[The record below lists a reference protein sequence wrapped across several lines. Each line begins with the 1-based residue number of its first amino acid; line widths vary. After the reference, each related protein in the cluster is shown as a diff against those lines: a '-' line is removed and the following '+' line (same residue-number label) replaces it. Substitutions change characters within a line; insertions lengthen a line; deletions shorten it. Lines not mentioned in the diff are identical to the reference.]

1 MKKIFLSFLISL
13 LYLNSYS
20 QKIGY
25 QLPGLQYYINSYC
38 KYDSINLIN
47 TSDLSLIECNYYK
60 WIMGNGDSIITYDV
74 KTPVKYSYKKYGEFK
89 VVLEG
94 YKIEGGKRVL
104 INKTKDNFYY
114 QSPGGGGYYTETW
127 SDEHS
132 KIIRLTNQ
140 SEIFSNKETYC
151 PKEHV
156 LLRYVNNYSFTKK
169 EITLFWDFNDGNKSN
184 NKQPE
189 TSTNYDKPGTYYIKL
204 MFKDTFSCPNLTFYD
219 TITKKIV
226 VSSFVQPTPDFYL
239 PSKICLGET
248 IQLEPNENYVK
259 CEWDMGDKNKYFSNE
274 ISHKYNE
281 SYTYDVNLSVTNLCG
296 NQKSITKKIEV
307 SETHNNI
314 NTDLDFDNFD
324 TSCVNDKA
332 VFVLMH
338 NNSLKI
344 NSIDFGDG
352 SSSYEI
358 PIDIEQDKMRYKY
371 IYHKYTTIGKKNV
384 TIYLTNIACGS
395 DTIVQTSLVIGNRKN
410 KIIGNYY
417 KSISIYNNSNIKNED
432 VDIFYNLLDSTII
445 MTDLVTSG
453 IYEWDLGDN
462 IRATTDIPFLKYKFN
477 SSGERKISVKFTNG
491 CGETDSIS
499 NYVYIYPVANNNNV
513 LSTNI
518 NHLNDKIEIYPNP
531 SNGHFQLK
539 VSEQL
544 IGNHFM
550 ITDLTGKCIY
560 KDVINQMDQE
570 INLESFTNGTYF
582 ITIENSNS
590 YKLIKF

>member
-1 MKKIFLSFLISL
+1 MD
-13 LYLNSYS
+13 NA
-20 QKIGY
+20 
-25 QLPGLQYYINSYC
+25 
-38 KYDSINLIN
+38 
-47 TSDLSLIECNYYK
+47 
-60 WIMGNGDSIITYDV
+60 IITYNV
-74 KTPVKYSYKKYGEFK
+74 NTPVEYAYNKHGEFK
-89 VVLEG
+89 VVLQG
-94 YKIEGGKRVL
+94 YKVDGSKKVFVGRTTDYPYIPPGSISYVPPFGIEH
-104 INKTKDNFYY
+104 NKTIYLNASSYI
-114 QSPGGGGYYTETW
+114 T
-127 SDEHS
+127 
-132 KIIRLTNQ
+132 
-140 SEIFSNKETYC
+140 SNKEFYC
-151 PKEHV
+151 PNELVGLQASLNYGLGSKM
-156 LLRYVNNYSFTKK
+156 NNYVCY
-169 EITLFWDFNDGNKSN
+169 WDFNNGNKSQN
-184 NKQPE
+184 RQST
-189 TSTNYDKPGTYYIKL
+189 TSTSYDKPGTYYIKL

-219 TITKKIV
+219 TITKKLV

-248 IQLEPNENYVK
+248 IQLVPNENYVK
-259 CEWDMGDKNKYFSNE
+259 CEWDMGDKNKYYSNV
-274 ISHKYNE
+274 ISYKYSE
-281 SYTYDVNLSVTNLCG
+281 SYTYDVNLNVTNLCG

-307 SETHNNI
+307 SETHNNL
-314 NTDLDFDNFD
+314 NTDLDFDNID

-410 KIIGNYY
+410 KIIGNYD

>member
-20 QKIGY
+20 QKI
-25 QLPGLQYYINSYC
+25 SYRVDGFISYWNIC
-38 KYDSINLIN
+38 KYDSINFIN
-47 TSDLSLIECNYYK
+47 TSDLSLECNYYK
-60 WIMGNGDSIITYDV
+60 WIMGNGDSVITYDV
-74 KTPVKYSYKKYGEFK
+74 DTPVKYSYKKYGEFK

-94 YKIEGGKRVL
+94 YKIEGGKRKL
-104 INKTKDNFYY
+104 INKTRDNFYV
-114 QSPGGGGYYTETW
+114 QSPGGGYYAETW

-132 KIIRLTNQ
+132 KIISLTNGNGIY
-140 SEIFSNKETYC
+140 SKKETYC
-151 PKEHV
+151 PKELV
-156 LLRYVNNYSFTKK
+156 LLRYGNGYYNIKK
-169 EITLFWDFNDGNKSN
+169 DHTLFWDFNNGNKSN

-189 TSTNYDKPGTYYIKL
+189 TSTSYDKPGTYYIKL
-204 MFKDTFSCPNLTFYD
+204 IYKDTFSCANLTFYD

-226 VSSFVQPTPDFYL
+226 VSSFVQPAPDFYL
-239 PSKICLGET
+239 PNKICLGET

-281 SYTYDVNLSVTNLCG
+281 SYTYDVNLNVTNLCG

-307 SETHNNI
+307 SETHNNL
-314 NTDLDFDNFD
+314 NTGLLFFSDID
-324 TSCVNDKA
+324 TSCVNDK
-332 VFVLMH
+332 VIFLLSH
-338 NNSLKI
+338 KNNLNI

-352 SSSYEI
+352 TSSYEI
-358 PIDIEQDKMRYKY
+358 PIDIEQGENRLKS
-371 IYHKYTTIGKKNV
+371 IYHKYTTIGKKTV
-384 TIYLTNIACGS
+384 TINLKNIGCGS
-395 DTIVQTSLVIGNRKN
+395 DTTVQTSLVIGDRKK
-410 KIIGNYY
+410 KIIGYY
-417 KSISIYNNSNIKNED
+417 DKSISIYNNLNLNNENENLYKFD
-432 VDIFYNLLDSTII
+432 NLLDSTII
-445 MTDLVTSG
+445 MTDLETSG

-462 IRATTDIPFLKYKFN
+462 IKVTTDIPILKYKFN
-477 SSGERKISVKFTNG
+477 SSGERKISIKFTNG
-491 CGETDSIS
+491 CGETDSMS
-499 NYVYIYPVANNNNV
+499 NYVYIYPTANYNNV

-518 NHLNDKIEIYPNP
+518 KNQNYKIEIYPNP
-531 SNGHFQLK
+531 SNGLFQLK

-544 IGNHFM
+544 IGNNFI